1 MFGGCKSLTKAPEL
15 PATTLAYD
23 CYTKMFSGC
32 TNLNNI
38 NINFSSW
45 KATTATTLWVYNVS
59 SSGTF
64 TCPADLPEE
73 FKDNRIP
80 TGWTVVRK

>member
-1 MFGGCKSLTKAPEL
+1 MFENCV
-15 PATTLAYD
+15 
-23 CYTKMFSGC
+23 
-32 TNLNNI
+32 NLNDI
-38 NINFSSW
+38 NVNFSVWS
-45 KATTATTLWVYNVS
+45 TSQVYRWVGDVS

-73 FKDNRIP
+73 FGESRIP